1 MLDIIILATLVY
13 LVLCQHT
20 SEKEVKP
27 YTQGRVWA
35 CSEYYG
41 KGRDLA
47 DLKLRVTK
55 SLEPDEFER
64 GAIDA
69 ITALE
74 KRHQNK

>member
-27 YTQGRVWA
+27 YIQGRVWA

-41 KGRDLA
+41 KGRLLE
-47 DLKLRVTK
+47 DLKVRVTRN
-55 SLEPDEFER
+55 LEPDDFER
-64 GAIDA
+64 GALDA
-69 ITALE
+69 IKALE
-74 KRHQNK
+74 KRHQND